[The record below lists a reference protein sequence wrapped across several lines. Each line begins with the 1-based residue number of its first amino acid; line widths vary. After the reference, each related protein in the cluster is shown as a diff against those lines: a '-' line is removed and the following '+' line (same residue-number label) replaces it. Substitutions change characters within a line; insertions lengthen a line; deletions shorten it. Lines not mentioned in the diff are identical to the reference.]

1 MHTLQQKQLS
11 TLVLS
16 MFSVKFLQQ
25 LMWTLTVWFVIL
37 SLKLVITMQN
47 TALRQNLLGF
57 THH

>member
-47 TALRQNLLGF
+47 TALRQNL
-57 THH
+57 